1 MTGRTRTSRL
11 VSALLVIGAV
21 VFLLGI
27 VAERRGGHREATV
40 ATAPAATTATT
51 TKTTAATVA
60 AEGTPEG
67 EAAEHPATAGGAPA
81 AAPHVETGAETSER
95 VLGLNLESNGL
106 VATALVLSLLLAIAV
121 GMRASRP
128 LLLLVAAFAAAF
140 AVFDAAELVRQID
153 RSRPA
158 VATLAG
164 IVTVVH
170 AALAVA
176 AFAAAQRAGAPGP
189 RTIVGQELAADG
201 AGRR

>member
-40 ATAPAATTATT
+40 ATAPAATTA
-51 TKTTAATVA
+51 KTTAATVA

-67 EAAEHPATAGGAPA
+67 EAAEQPATATAGGAPA

-106 VATALVLSLLLAIAV
+106 VATALVLSLLLALAV
-121 GMRASRP
+121 WMRASRP
-128 LLLLVAAFAAAF
+128 LLLVVAVFAVAF

-176 AFAAAQRAGAPGP
+176 AFAAAQRSGAPGS
-189 RTIVGQELAADG
+189 RTIQSLELAADG